1 MCMFCNILA
10 YGDEKKDFQC
20 NQKYVLSCI
29 EACYNSF
36 NPIRH
41 ISYWEFQVSNLKTN
55 LLK

>member
-1 MCMFCNILA
+1 MFCNILA